1 MFYQNMRKVI
11 LIITYSVL
19 FNTYIQAQ
27 QTKEI
32 DSLVK
37 VLQNATTD
45 TGRIS
50 AIGEVVKQ
58 YLVQTDSVNAF
69 KYAYSAAS
77 LAQKVQSPLHKAYAD
92 HLLGYIHHLLQH
104 EDSAI
109 YYYNRLLSRLE
120 SSTDPK
126 AVRLMI
132 YGANNLAALYSKN
145 GNMRKSVELLVDNLP
160 RLDRANDKQV
170 YEFTI
175 HNLSESF
182 IITGEYKKAYP
193 YMQQNIALAEE
204 APQPEA
210 RINPYLSAAF
220 LMYKMD
226 SLSRMQQ
233 YLAKAKENLDKARP
247 DNDYKVKYLAYKATW
262 YAKTGQIEA
271 ANEQM
276 EEAFF
281 IVSKWPD
288 IGNDFYDLYT
298 AKEEVAAAAGNYKAA
313 REAALLLYQKARND
327 KYAEILLANA
337 LLIANYSARLKD
349 YKTAYEY
356 SNLYASLSDSIRY
369 TETVLEVSEMETMYK
384 TAEKEKQI
392 TRLQGEK
399 QQVLLE
405 NKNQQLLNTLLGT
418 GAGVLLLII
427 LLLAFIYR
435 SSKKQAALQLKKVEQ
450 EQELKLIQALLDG
463 EERERL
469 RVARDLH
476 DGLGGALAGIKLKLS
491 HDPAVDEKV
500 VAQLESSISELRRI
514 ARNLMPERL
523 MQSGLETALK
533 DLCASFANPKLEIE
547 FQANGISQDIPL
559 TTQVNIYRIIQEL
572 LANSVK
578 HSGATKI
585 IVQCIQEG
593 KQFLVTV
600 EDNGKGFSV
609 TDPQHSNGLG
619 LNNIHSRVKNL
630 RGSMDIV
637 SEIDEGT
644 SVNIEL
650 YV

>member
-1 MFYQNMRKVI
+1 M
-11 LIITYSVL
+11 
-19 FNTYIQAQ
+19 
-27 QTKEI
+27 
-32 DSLVK
+32 
-37 VLQNATTD
+37 
-45 TGRIS
+45 
-50 AIGEVVKQ
+50 
-58 YLVQTDSVNAF
+58 
-69 KYAYSAAS
+69 
-77 LAQKVQSPLHKAYAD
+77 
-92 HLLGYIHHLLQH
+92 
-104 EDSAI
+104 
-109 YYYNRLLSRLE
+109 
-120 SSTDPK
+120 
-126 AVRLMI
+126 
-132 YGANNLAALYSKN
+132 
-145 GNMRKSVELLVDNLP
+145 
-160 RLDRANDKQV
+160 
-170 YEFTI
+170 
-175 HNLSESF
+175 
-182 IITGEYKKAYP
+182 
-193 YMQQNIALAEE
+193 
-204 APQPEA
+204 
-210 RINPYLSAAF
+210 
-220 LMYKMD
+220 
-226 SLSRMQQ
+226 
-233 YLAKAKENLDKARP
+233 
-247 DNDYKVKYLAYKATW
+247 
-262 YAKTGQIEA
+262 
-271 ANEQM
+271 
-276 EEAFF
+276 
-281 IVSKWPD
+281 
-288 IGNDFYDLYT
+288 
-298 AKEEVAAAAGNYKAA
+298 
-313 REAALLLYQKARND
+313 
-327 KYAEILLANA
+327 
-337 LLIANYSARLKD
+337 
-349 YKTAYEY
+349 
-356 SNLYASLSDSIRY
+356 
-369 TETVLEVSEMETMYK
+369 
-384 TAEKEKQI
+384 
-392 TRLQGEK
+392 
-399 QQVLLE
+399 
-405 NKNQQLLNTLLGT
+405 
-418 GAGVLLLII
+418 
-427 LLLAFIYR
+427 
-435 SSKKQAALQLKKVEQ
+435 QLKKVEQ

-619 LNNIHSRVKNL
+619 LNNIHNRVKNL